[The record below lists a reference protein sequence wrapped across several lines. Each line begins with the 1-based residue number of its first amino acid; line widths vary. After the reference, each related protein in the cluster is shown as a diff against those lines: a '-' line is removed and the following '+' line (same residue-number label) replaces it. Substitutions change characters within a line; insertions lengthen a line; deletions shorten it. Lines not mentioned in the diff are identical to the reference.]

1 VVGVVKMFRKVSE
14 NFCFLKTGYSWE
26 IKIGNLEKLV
36 AVLVSASG
44 AKLLVNI
51 LMVAL

>member
-1 VVGVVKMFRKVSE
+1 MFRKVSE
-14 NFCFLKTGYSWE
+14 NLFFSKIGYFWE
-26 IKIGNLEKLV
+26 IKIGNLKKLV